1 MVPFLLVGGESAAGC
16 LAPWYFGRQP
26 AAGGPMTGLSG
37 VFSVEGNP
45 VFDAPDSEL
54 CWKVFCG
61 ARASISRA
69 CVSAT
74 EVVEQENITAKQCV
88 RVALRKKADVV
99 FAKKK
104 KMSNLLK
111 RNFVARSHRCLARGK
126 TQ

>member
-1 MVPFLLVGGESAAGC
+1 MVSLL
-16 LAPWYFGRQP
+16 WK
-26 AAGGPMTGLSG
+26 
-37 VFSVEGNP
+37 GNP

-54 CWKVFCG
+54 
-61 ARASISRA
+61 ARKYFVELERRSLGRA
-69 CVSAT
+69 CAT

-111 RNFVARSHRCLARGK
+111 RNFVARSRRCRARAGK
-126 TQ
+126 GSECA